1 MSNFAAA
8 HMFRSKALGLPPQMD
23 ETVGFPE
30 SGRSLPIKIGR
41 IDIPAVLQ
49 EASMQLHHKG
59 RVGFYCG
66 GAVLCCAVLCCAV
79 LCCAVLCCAVLC
91 CAVLCCAQSASLGT
105 ASSLHTVYALCCIR
119 CWLDTSP
126 VLCVCGC
133 AYFVPV
139 ILYVNLG
146 NAGIFGKTRTQ
157 GHFLIWVLL

>member
-91 CAVLCCAQSASLGT
+91 CAVLCCAVLCSVCQPRNRLFLAHCLCSL
-105 ASSLHTVYALCCIR
+105 LHTVLARYKPCVVCVWVCLFCTCNTICQSGQ
-119 CWLDTSP
+119 CW
-126 VLCVCGC
+126 
-133 AYFVPV
+133 
-139 ILYVNLG
+139 
-146 NAGIFGKTRTQ
+146 
-157 GHFLIWVLL
+157 HFW